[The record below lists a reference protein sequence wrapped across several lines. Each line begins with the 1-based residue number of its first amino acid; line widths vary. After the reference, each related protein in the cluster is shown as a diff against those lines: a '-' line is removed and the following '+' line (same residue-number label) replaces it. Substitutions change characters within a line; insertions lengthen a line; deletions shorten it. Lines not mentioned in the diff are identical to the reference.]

1 MTGKVLRAERRIVSD
16 PEKLSKRRSYATYAW
31 ALAALGSIGLAGYS
45 FTSGAF
51 AEKSARYAAVDQTI
65 TGSVGR
71 SDALAASTPD
81 RGAFVASGIEAKN
94 AERLDLFAS
103 LIKQMRT
110 EQKEMSRELTNLSAK
125 IGEDADIDG
134 SILSN
139 TDITSGAGGALSGQP
154 VSVSATQ
161 ASSAGLNVAAQSP
174 EAEAVDTIGSET
186 LDETASTQD
195 PLEISAPLEIKPPAA
210 LGSGGAEA
218 RSVPV
223 SRIANEDAPA
233 LIRSP
238 GEPRTDTAASSVAE
252 SFGETQPDASN
263 LSARGIDS
271 QPVGSIGAITTLFAL
286 DLGINPTEAR
296 ARSLWN
302 DLTREQPGVLTKLQP
317 RYVPT
322 KDEDGQTRLIAGP
335 YENAADAIR
344 DCVELRRIEAFC
356 KTTLFR

>member
-16 PEKLSKRRSYATYAW
+16 PEKPSKRRSFTTFVW
-31 ALAALGSIGLAGYS
+31 ALAALGSIGLAAYS

-71 SDALAASTPD
+71 GDASRVGASNRETLIAG
-81 RGAFVASGIEAKN
+81 RFELQN

-110 EQKEMSRELTNLSAK
+110 KQKEMSRQLTDLSAK
-125 IGEDADIDG
+125 IGDDAEIDG
-134 SILSN
+134 SIVPN
-139 TDITSGAGGALSGQP
+139 TDTTSGAGEAVSAQP
-154 VSVSATQ
+154 VSVAATQ
-161 ASSAGLNVAAQSP
+161 ASSAGLNADAQG
-174 EAEAVDTIGSET
+174 AEAAGTIVSET
-186 LDETASTQD
+186 PQEPASAQD
-195 PLEISAPLEIKPPAA
+195 TLEISAPLEIKPPAD
-210 LGSGGAEA
+210 LGSVGAEA

-223 SRIANEDAPA
+223 SRIAKEDTPA
-233 LIRSP
+233 LIRAP
-238 GEPRTDTAASSVAE
+238 GDTRTDTGASRVAE
-252 SFGETQPDASN
+252 SFGETDPDASN
-263 LSARGIDS
+263 LSAQGIDS
-271 QPVGSIGAITTLFAL
+271 RPVGSIGAITTLFAL